1 MKRRNFISVAALA
14 AAALA
19 STGVASAA
27 QAAPKKKRTASTVL
41 NLPQGAETGI
51 SRAQIFDSLV
61 PDPSVYAGKNVAYI
75 WGSGSPTP
83 PAGTVSSRYLPLV
96 RDFGWTVRP
105 LTWWQANHPDWVL
118 YLADGVTPAYL
129 GTGKS
134 VPLDMDNP
142 LVREWYWDNQVQP
155 AIDQGYTL
163 IALDNVVP
171 WNWLHAKGRYD
182 ATGAWV
188 DMYTGDL
195 DDPAYTTTVL
205 NWLKYLVNRLHS
217 VGIAAAGNVSP
228 LGVNPYQRT
237 ASAAAVNLVDLWL
250 HEGGFTRSRDANIA
264 DDEWSQTF
272 QLYRSVVATK
282 PVVDISMTTT
292 PHLADANQAQVD
304 WIIANYFLVRERDTL
319 LTLAGRN
326 EYGMFL
332 DRSELYLNIGKAM
345 CDPELTA
352 SGAWQRCYQQ
362 GLVLVNPSSTL
373 TATVTLPTGNW
384 VDTHGTPYT
393 GTITLPTV
401 SGAVLTRV

>member
-1 MKRRNFISVAALA
+1 MKRRNFMSAAVLAVAFTATA
-14 AAALA
+14 
-19 STGVASAA
+19 GVASAA
-27 QAAPKKKRTASTVL
+27 QAAPKPKVTEAGPLV
-41 NLPQGAETGI
+41 LPQGSDTGI

-61 PDPSVYAGKNVAYI
+61 TDPSVYAGKNVAYI
-75 WGSGSPTP
+75 WGSGSPVP
-83 PAGTVSSRYLPLV
+83 PAGAVSSRYLPLV

-105 LTWWQANHPDWVL
+105 ITWWQQNHPDWVL

-155 AIDQGYTL
+155 AIDQGYQM

-182 ATGAWV
+182 AAGNWV
-188 DMYTGDL
+188 DLYTGDL
-195 DDPAYTTTVL
+195 DDPAYTATVL
-205 NWLKYLVNRLHS
+205 DWLEYLVNRLHTA
-217 VGIAAAGNVSP
+217 GISAAGNVSP

-250 HEGGFTRSRDANIA
+250 HEGGFTRSRDANIT
-264 DDEWSQTF
+264 DDEWLQTF
-272 QLYRSVVATK
+272 QLYRSVVGAK

-292 PHLADANQAQVD
+292 PHLADADQKQVD

-332 DRSELYLNIGKAM
+332 DRPELYLNLGKAV
-345 CDPELTA
+345 CAPQQTT
-352 SGAWQRCYQQ
+352 SGAWIRSYQQ

-373 TATVTLPTGNW
+373 TATVTLPTGPW
-384 VDTHGTPYT
+384 ADTHGTVYT
-393 GTITLPTV
+393 GTITLPAVAGT
-401 SGAVLTRV
+401 VLTRV